1 MIAFERRDL
10 DAQRQQLVER
20 RAQLSQE
27 VREVGARDE
36 AESFRALT
44 GEVADAGDEASATSV
59 IDNNHAAVDRDL
71 GEIHAIDA
79 ALERMEK
86 GTYGTCI
93 ECAEPIARE
102 RLQAFPAAA
111 RCLPCQAHYEK
122 THLSASR
129 TF

>member
-10 DAQRQQLVER
+10 DALRQRLIER
-20 RAQLSQE
+20 RAQLSKE

-36 AESFRALT
+36 TESFRALT
-44 GEVADAGDEASATSV
+44 GEVADSGDEAAATSM
-59 IDNNHAAVDRDL
+59 IDGNHAAVDRDL
-71 GEIHAIDA
+71 GEIHAIDS
-79 ALERMEK
+79 ALERVAN
-86 GTYGTCI
+86 GTYGTCT

-102 RLQAFPAAA
+102 RLLAFPAAA
-111 RCLPCQAHYEK
+111 RCVPCQAHYEK